1 LKPEPRR
8 LASQIGRSHRGV
20 AWHGP
25 SVLEA
30 LEGVDAARASARP
43 RPDLHTIWELVLHV
57 TAWQRM
63 ARETLEGG
71 TYRSMTGEEDWPPVP
86 ESPTETLW
94 EQAKSEMALVNEQL
108 VEAVRKF
115 PEERIEDL
123 VPGREF
129 NYYFLL
135 HGVAQHNIYHA
146 GQIAIAQRL

>member
-1 LKPEPRR
+1 
-8 LASQIGRSHRGV
+8 
-20 AWHGP
+20 
-25 SVLEA
+25 
-30 LEGVDAARASARP
+30 
-43 RPDLHTIWELVLHV
+43 
-57 TAWQRM
+57 M